1 MWDVETTDT
10 FDAWFE
16 LQSRALKEDMLATM
30 LILSEFGPQLGLPYV
45 DTVKDSTFQNMKETP
60 GSASWAP
67 HPRLFCF

>member
-30 LILSEFGPQLGLPYV
+30 LILSDFGPQLGRPYV
-45 DTVKDSTFQNMKETP
+45 DTVKD
-60 GSASWAP
+60 
-67 HPRLFCF
+67 

>member
-30 LILSEFGPQLGLPYV
+30 LILSEFAPQLGRPYV
-45 DTVKDSTFQNMKETP
+45 DTV
-60 GSASWAP
+60 
-67 HPRLFCF
+67 